1 MSLEK
6 VDKSVGSFASSYAI
20 ICSILFYGGCG
31 VGVLWEDNLS
41 STLIGCIEYL
51 GYFSFS

>member
-20 ICSILFYGGCG
+20 ICSILFYLFGMHF
-31 VGVLWEDNLS
+31 VEFV
-41 STLIGCIEYL
+41 
-51 GYFSFS
+51 